1 MKIQLQYKIHTFHV
15 DMKRG
20 NSLMLSCLKK
30 ADEGVNKTMCKRNG
44 NPKRRSKFYCLKC
57 GREIMD
63 GIQRSSQREK
73 EHVKDLYC
81 YLCKEEVKAVEV
93 RYCDDEREI
102 LGKIPELREKY
113 YKR

>member
-1 MKIQLQYKIHTFHV
+1 M
-15 DMKRG
+15 
-20 NSLMLSCLKK
+20 
-30 ADEGVNKTMCKRNG
+30 MCKRNG
-44 NPKRRSKFYCLKC
+44 NPKRKSRFYCIRC

-63 GIQRSSQREK
+63 GIQRIQQREK

-102 LGKIPELREKY
+102 LDKIPELREKY